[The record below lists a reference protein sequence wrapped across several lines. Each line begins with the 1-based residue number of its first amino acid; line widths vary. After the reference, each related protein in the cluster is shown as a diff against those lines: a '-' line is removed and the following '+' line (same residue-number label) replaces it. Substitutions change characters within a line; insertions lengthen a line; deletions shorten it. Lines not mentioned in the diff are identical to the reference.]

1 MKIIVGSRAS
11 KLALAQT
18 EIVINKLK
26 WLYPNITFE
35 IKEIVTT
42 GDKILDIS
50 LDKVGG
56 KGLFL
61 KEIEDALLKGEI
73 DIAVHSMKDVPAL
86 IPQGLVIACVL
97 EREDSR
103 DCFVSSKFS
112 SFDSLPKG
120 AVVGTSSA
128 RRRVQ
133 LMFKRP
139 DLEYKV
145 LRGNVLTRLNK
156 VEKGEYDAA
165 ILAYAGI
172 KRLGLANK
180 ATEIFDKDFLIPAV
194 AQGAI
199 CVECRHEDL
208 ELIKIL
214 SSINHK
220 ESEIATSAERA
231 YLKEIAGDCSTPIAA
246 MATLD
251 SKASI
256 TLKVW
261 YAGYNAEFQ
270 HLCEVR
276 GQNPEQIGLQ
286 AAVKIKES
294 LKS

>member
-1 MKIIVGSRAS
+1 MKVIVGSRAS

-18 EIVINKLK
+18 QIVINRLK
-26 WLYPNITFE
+26 DLYPDISFE

-61 KEIEDALLKGEI
+61 KEIEDALLKCEI
-73 DIAVHSMKDVPAL
+73 DIAVHSMKDVPAVIPNGL
-86 IPQGLVIACVL
+86 IIACVL

-112 SFDSLPKG
+112 LFESLPKG
-120 AVVGTSSA
+120 TIVGTSSA

-156 VEKGEYDAA
+156 VEIGQYDAA
-165 ILAYAGI
+165 ILAYAGL
-172 KRLGLANK
+172 KRLNLAHK

-199 CVECRHEDL
+199 CVECRHDKP
-208 ELIKIL
+208 ELLKIL

-220 ESEIATSAERA
+220 ESEIITSAERA
-231 YLKEIAGDCSTPIAA
+231 YLREIAGDCSTPIAA
-246 MATLD
+246 MATVD
-251 SKASI
+251 SNAHI
-256 TLKVW
+256 TLKAW

-270 HLCEVR
+270 HFCEVS
-276 GQNPEQIGLQ
+276 GLNPEQLGAQ

>member
-1 MKIIVGSRAS
+1 MKVIVGSRAS

-18 EIVINKLK
+18 QIVINKLK
-26 WLYPNITFE
+26 ILHPNIEFE
-35 IKEIVTT
+35 VKEIVTT

-73 DIAVHSMKDVPAL
+73 DIAVHSMKDVPAIIPNGL
-86 IPQGLVIACVL
+86 IIACVL

-103 DCFVSSKFS
+103 DCFVSNKYS
-112 SFDSLPKG
+112 SFESLPKG
-120 AVVGTSSA
+120 AIVGTSSA

-145 LRGNVLTRLNK
+145 LRGNVITRLNK

-165 ILAYAGI
+165 ILAYAGL
-172 KRLGLANK
+172 KRLGLEHQV
-180 ATEIFDKDFLIPAV
+180 TEIFDKDFLIPAV

-199 CVECRHEDL
+199 CVECKNDNAK
-208 ELIKIL
+208 LIDIL
-214 SSINHK
+214 RSINHK
-220 ESEIATSAERA
+220 ETELTTSAERG
-231 YLKEIAGDCSTPIAA
+231 YLREIAGDCSTPIAA
-246 MATLD
+246 MAHINNNSSL
-251 SKASI
+251 
-256 TLKVW
+256 TLKAW

-270 HLCEVR
+270 HLCEVS
-276 GQNPEQIGLQ
+276 GANADQLGVV
-286 AAVKIKES
+286 AAAKIKES
-294 LKS
+294 LKP